1 MIYLDNAA
9 TTRPYAEVLE
19 MFSKVSLESFAN
31 TSSTHAIGRASLR
44 RLDDARNHIKTLL
57 NLQKTHEMIF
67 TSCASESN
75 NLIIKGIAHKY
86 SNRGKRVITS
96 EVEHP
101 SVLNAFKEL
110 ESEGFDVVFLHVNK
124 DGYVDPL
131 DLEKAM
137 NKETILVSIMAVN
150 NEVGSIFPVGKYAEI
165 VHKYPKAF
173 FHSDATQSM
182 GKVKVDYS
190 KIDLISFSS
199 HKIGG
204 LKGNGALLYKKSIQ
218 LAPLL
223 DGGEQEFGIRAGTVD
238 LAGSICMDLALTKTL
253 KEMGANIAKV
263 TSLKCRL
270 LEGLSTIEEV
280 TINSPINSSPFVLNF
295 SLENHKSSVVLEA
308 LSQKEIYVSSVS
320 ACSSK
325 GEPISY
331 VLLAL
336 SKTEVEARNSIR
348 VSVSPNNTEEEIDTF
363 ITTLKNI
370 LATTAGR
377 EFVK

>member
-1 MIYLDNAA
+1 MIYFDNAA
-9 TTRPYAEVLE
+9 TTRPYPEVLDL
-19 MFSKVSLESFAN
+19 FSKTSLESFAN
-31 TSSTHAIGRASLR
+31 TSSSHALGRTSMR
-44 RLDDARNHIKTLL
+44 KLDNAREDIKSLL
-57 NLQKTHEMIF
+57 NVKNTHEMIF

-96 EVEHP
+96 AVEHP

-110 ESEGFDVVFLHVNK
+110 EQEGFEVKYLPINK
-124 DGYVDPL
+124 EGYVEPSA
-131 DLEKAM
+131 LEEAM
-137 NKETILVSIMAVN
+137 NKDTILVSIMAVN
-150 NEVGSIFPVGKYAEI
+150 NEMGSIFPVAKYAEI

-173 FHSDATQSM
+173 FHSDVTQAIA
-182 GKVKVDYS
+182 KVKLDYS

-204 LKGNGALLYKKSIQ
+204 LKGNGALLYKKNIQ
-218 LAPLL
+218 FLPLF
-223 DGGEQEFGIRAGTVD
+223 DGGEQEFGYRAGTVD
-238 LAGSICMDLALTKTL
+238 LAGSLCMDLALDK
-253 KEMGANIAKV
+253 
-263 TSLKCRL
+263 SLKDL
-270 LEGLSTIEEV
+270 PKNISSVTALKNKLIDGLSSVEEV

-295 SLENHKSSVVLEA
+295 SLEKHKSSVVLEA

-331 VLLAL
+331 VLLAMG
-336 SKTEVEARNSIR
+336 KTEVEARNSIR
-348 VSVSPNNTEEEIDTF
+348 VSISPSNTLEEIDIF
-363 ITTLKNI
+363 IKTLKDI

-377 EFVK
+377 DFVK